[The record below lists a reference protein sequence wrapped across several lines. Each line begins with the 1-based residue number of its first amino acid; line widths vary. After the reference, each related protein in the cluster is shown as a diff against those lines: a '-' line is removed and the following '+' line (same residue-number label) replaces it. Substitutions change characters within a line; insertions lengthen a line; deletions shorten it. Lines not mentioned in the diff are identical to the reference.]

1 MEDSSLLSAVS
12 EVLGLHYV
20 LSLLLLSETIAKTDT
35 VAEETSAVEEVI
47 GDLSALKEGKK
58 GRKGSKNWT
67 DHPYLFH
74 LFKTN
79 KMNVSCG
86 NTVGWIFQSLEKS
99 FIGRH
104 WISRRVW
111 IEAPKLDWL
120 GPIED
125 WPSTDWLQLVFVE
138 QPWLHRVS

>member
-58 GRKGSKNWT
+58 GRKGSKN
-67 DHPYLFH
+67 
-74 LFKTN
+74 
-79 KMNVSCG
+79 
-86 NTVGWIFQSLEKS
+86 
-99 FIGRH
+99 
-104 WISRRVW
+104 
-111 IEAPKLDWL
+111 
-120 GPIED
+120 
-125 WPSTDWLQLVFVE
+125 
-138 QPWLHRVS
+138 